1 MTVKRSVRL
10 AGHKT
15 SISLESEFWDALRQ
29 LAAARGRS
37 LNQLVAELDER
48 RTGNLSSAL
57 RVFVLDACRRGE
69 LPPPPP
75 AA

>member
-69 LPPPPP
+69 LPPPRP
-75 AA
+75 AL